1 MWRTMCNC
9 VILGIAN
16 QFLIIVLPLNHFELK
31 LGNKNTGVGWMGQIN
46 HTFTLFIGSHSVGWG
61 ILDSLFVKIQP
72 DIVHI
77 VQ

>member
-1 MWRTMCNC
+1 MQLCYLRNC
-9 VILGIAN
+9 KSILN
-16 QFLIIVLPLNHFELK
+16 YSLLPLNHFELK
-31 LGNKNTGVGWMGQIN
+31 LGNKNTGVGWMGQNN
-46 HTFTLFIGSHSVGWG
+46 HTFTLFIGNHSVGWG